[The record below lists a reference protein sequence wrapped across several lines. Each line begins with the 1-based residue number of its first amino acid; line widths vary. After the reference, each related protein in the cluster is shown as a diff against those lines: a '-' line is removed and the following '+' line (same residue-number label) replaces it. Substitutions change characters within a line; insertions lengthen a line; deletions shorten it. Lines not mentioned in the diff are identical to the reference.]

1 MKRTIITSAMI
12 LLTVLLA
19 SGVYA
24 WNCGGM
30 YSNGMYSNGY
40 NETGYSQSF
49 YNDTASLR
57 SSMAADRAELNA
69 LMLGANPDPARARV
83 LSEKISKAAD
93 ELRLK
98 AQKYHIAHNMGPGMM
113 NGYGGGWG
121 RGMMARHHN
130 TSAGCWQ

>member
-30 YSNGMYSNGY
+30 YSNGY
-40 NETGYSQSF
+40 NETGYSESF
-49 YNDTASLR
+49 YNDTAPLR

-69 LMLGANPDPARARV
+69 LMLGTNPDPARARV

-98 AQKYHIAHNMGPGMM
+98 AQKYQIAHNMGPGMM

-121 RGMMARHHN
+121 RGMAGHHN
-130 TSAGCWQ
+130 ISAGSWH